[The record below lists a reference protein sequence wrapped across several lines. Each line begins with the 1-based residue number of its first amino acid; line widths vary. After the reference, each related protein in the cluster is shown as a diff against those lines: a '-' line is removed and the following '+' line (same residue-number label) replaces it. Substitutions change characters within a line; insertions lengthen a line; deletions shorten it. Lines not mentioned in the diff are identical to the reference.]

1 MTSIG
6 ISRNV
11 TEVEDLYNDIIVFYE
26 QKFKENIEIIKQNLN
41 NEYKLEDSIN
51 KIKIDMKNING
62 NLTNHYNNNLEYNLT
77 PSAFEKYDKYKK
89 KKEYIEEVLNVMKKN
104 NKEENA
110 SLLEKNNLYLQQIQK
125 YEVEKIKIVT
135 CITNRRFREVLQT
148 AITQTNIYNNLKQ
161 QNDDIFNNYLHN
173 N

>member
-1 MTSIG
+1 
-6 ISRNV
+6 
-11 TEVEDLYNDIIVFYE
+11 
-26 QKFKENIEIIKQNLN
+26 
-41 NEYKLEDSIN
+41 
-51 KIKIDMKNING
+51 
-62 NLTNHYNNNLEYNLT
+62 
-77 PSAFEKYDKYKK
+77 
-89 KKEYIEEVLNVMKKN
+89 MKKN